1 MATAFLV
8 YSKSSESARSKID
21 LKRRFLTLTPTI
33 FSLAALNKGQATK
46 SFGDLDYPGQAGIFY
61 VLKKINQLFRNTPE
75 Y

>member
-21 LKRRFLTLTPTI
+21 LKRRFLTPPTI
-33 FSLAALNKGQATK
+33 FSLAALNKAQATK